1 MRRTRFCLLCLL
13 LFLHVDGR
21 GQSLEET
28 AARYDSLAESE
39 LERGNLDAY
48 LPIKQKA
55 YALYRQSGNRDRE
68 AECCIYLGNYFNA
81 VSQYDSAVHYLTRM
95 DGYARQRPRETS
107 YNLMLTC
114 LSDTYFRMGLLD
126 SAISKE
132 RQSARYSILLKDTL
146 TLLGSYRALG
156 MYHRSTGHLEEALSA
171 YEHALSLLAGGA
183 RPDMAEERASLY
195 VNLSVLCV
203 DMKQTENSLHYAG
216 LALEELASVT
226 NELANVQAYANLS
239 MVFMEGGALEKAAS
253 CLHRSMDLA
262 VKMGDK
268 NMQLRN
274 IGYLLHLKSLQ
285 HEADSVDYYIRRAR
299 PLLSEVQA
307 TNTLAGYYQAERD
320 AHLSLG
326 RYAEALASCRRL
338 LQVGGVR
345 QKPFILKDTYQA
357 MGECC
362 RALGQYR
369 LALDYMDQYVLL
381 NDSLM
386 NTERDKALQ
395 ELNVKYETQEK
406 ELKIVQMES
415 EQRLAKARHRNRLIL
430 FCLVILLLVQ
440 LIVVIVWRMRKK
452 NEQMLLYAERQEKAL
467 ALLRSETELNLTR
480 RYLEGMEME
489 RNRLARELH
498 DGISNDLYALEIKL
512 QHELPGNALAG
523 TLGHIRENVRAISHE
538 LMPPSFSELTL
549 KEILKNY
556 VDQLSDSTPDLV
568 FTFRFDPPDAP
579 WSIIPQDMAMMLYR
593 VTQEALGNII
603 RHAGAAHVYV
613 GIELTDASLILYIK
627 DDGKGY
633 DASDQGEGGGIGLQ
647 TMQERVA
654 ALHGTFSITH
664 PAGGHGTLIKC
675 TLHINTPLY
684 S

>member
-1 MRRTRFCLLCLL
+1 MERIAFLL
-13 LFLHVDGR
+13 LFSLILMEGR
-21 GQSLEET
+21 GQAVSET
-28 AARYDSLAESE
+28 AAYYDSLAESE
-39 LERGNLDAY
+39 LGKGNIESY
-48 LPIKQKA
+48 LPIKKKA
-55 YALYRQSGNRDRE
+55 YILYKEEGNRDRE

-81 VSQYDSAVHYLTRM
+81 VSQYDSAVYYLTRM
-95 DGYARQRPRETS
+95 DDYARKRPRETS

-114 LSDTYFRMGLLD
+114 LSDTYYRMGQVD

-132 RQSARYSILLKDTL
+132 KLSAHYSILLRDTA

-156 MYHRSTGHLEEALSA
+156 MYERSTGHLEEALAS
-171 YEHALSLLAGGA
+171 YERALALLADDH
-183 RPDMAEERASLY
+183 RPEMSEERASLY
-195 VNLSVLCV
+195 VNLAVLCV
-203 DMKQTENSLHYAG
+203 DMKQIRSSLHYAK
-216 LALEELASVT
+216 LALKDLESVT
-226 NELANVQAYANLS
+226 NEQSNVQAYANLS
-239 MVFMEGGALEKAAS
+239 MVFMEGKELEKAAM
-253 CLHRSMDLA
+253 CIRRSMILS
-262 VKMGDK
+262 VKMNDK

-274 IGYLLHLKSLQ
+274 LGYQLHLESLLN
-285 HEADSVDYYIRRAR
+285 EEDSVDYYISRAR
-299 PLLSEVQA
+299 SLLPHVQA

-320 AHLSLG
+320 ALLSFQ
-326 RYAEALASCRRL
+326 RFTEALTSCRQL
-338 LQVGGVR
+338 LQVAGVE
-345 QKPFILKDTYQA
+345 QKPFILKDTYEA
-357 MGECC
+357 MGKCYK
-362 RALGQYR
+362 ALGQYD
-369 LALDYMDQYVLL
+369 LALDCMDNYVSL

-395 ELNVKYETQEK
+395 ELNVKYETKEK

-415 EQRLAKARHRNRLIL
+415 EQRIAEERHRNRLIL
-430 FCLVILLLVQ
+430 FCLFVLLLFQ
-440 LIVVIVWRMRKK
+440 LAAVIVWRMRKK
-452 NEQMLLYAERQEKAL
+452 NAQMRLYAERQEKAL

-480 RYLEGMEME
+480 RYLEGMEIE

-523 TLGHIRENVRAISHE
+523 TLGYIRENVRAISHE

-568 FTFRFDPPDAP
+568 FTFQSDPPDAP

-603 RHAGAAHVYV
+603 RHAEATHVYV
-613 GIELTDASLILYIK
+613 GIELADASLILYIK

-633 DASDQGEGGGIGLQ
+633 DASGQGEGGGIGLQ

>member
-1 MRRTRFCLLCLL
+1 MERIAFLL
-13 LFLHVDGR
+13 LFSLMLMEGR
-21 GQSLEET
+21 GQAVSET
-28 AARYDSLAESE
+28 AAYYDSLAESE
-39 LERGNLDAY
+39 LGKGNIESY
-48 LPIKQKA
+48 LPIKKKA
-55 YALYRQSGNRDRE
+55 YILYKEEGNRDRE

-81 VSQYDSAVHYLTRM
+81 VSQYDSAVYYLTRM
-95 DGYARQRPRETS
+95 DDYARKRPRETS

-114 LSDTYFRMGLLD
+114 LSDTYYRMGQVD

-132 RQSARYSILLKDTL
+132 KLSAHYSILLRDTA

-156 MYHRSTGHLEEALSA
+156 MYERSTGHLEEALAS
-171 YEHALSLLAGGA
+171 YERALALLADDH
-183 RPDMAEERASLY
+183 RPEMSEERASLY
-195 VNLSVLCV
+195 VNLAVLCV
-203 DMKQTENSLHYAG
+203 DMKQIRNSLHYAE
-216 LALEELASVT
+216 LALKDLESVT
-226 NELANVQAYANLS
+226 NELSNVQAYANLS
-239 MVFMEGGALEKAAS
+239 MVFMEGKELEKAAM
-253 CLHRSMDLA
+253 CIRRSMILS
-262 VKMGDK
+262 VKMNDK

-274 IGYLLHLKSLQ
+274 LGYQLHLESLLN
-285 HEADSVDYYIRRAR
+285 EEDSVDYYISRAR
-299 PLLSEVQA
+299 SLLPHVQA
-307 TNTLAGYYQAERD
+307 TNTLAGYYQAERE
-320 AHLSLG
+320 ALLSFQ
-326 RYAEALASCRRL
+326 RFAEALTSCRQL
-338 LQVGGVR
+338 LQVAGVE
-345 QKPFILKDTYQA
+345 QKPFILKDTYEA
-357 MGECC
+357 MGKCYK
-362 RALGQYR
+362 ALGQYD
-369 LALDYMDQYVLL
+369 LALDCMDNYVSL

-395 ELNVKYETQEK
+395 ELNVKYETKEK

-415 EQRLAKARHRNRLIL
+415 EQRIAEERHRNRLIL
-430 FCLVILLLVQ
+430 FCLFVLLLFQ
-440 LIVVIVWRMRKK
+440 LAAVIVWRMRKK
-452 NEQMLLYAERQEKAL
+452 NAQMRLYAERQEKAL

-480 RYLEGMEME
+480 RYLEGMEIE

-523 TLGHIRENVRAISHE
+523 TLGYIRENVRAISHE

-568 FTFRFDPPDAP
+568 FTFQSDPPDAP

-603 RHAGAAHVYV
+603 RHAEATHVYV
-613 GIELTDASLILYIK
+613 GIELADASLILYIK

-633 DASDQGEGGGIGLQ
+633 DASGQGEGGGIGLQ

>member
-1 MRRTRFCLLCLL
+1 MERIAFLL
-13 LFLHVDGR
+13 LFSLILMEGR
-21 GQSLEET
+21 GQAVSET
-28 AARYDSLAESE
+28 AAYYDSLAESE
-39 LERGNLDAY
+39 LGKGNIESY
-48 LPIKQKA
+48 LPIKKKA
-55 YALYRQSGNRDRE
+55 YILYKEEGNQDRE

-81 VSQYDSAVHYLTRM
+81 VSQYDSAVYYLTRM
-95 DGYARQRPRETS
+95 DDYARKRPRETS

-114 LSDTYFRMGLLD
+114 LSDTYYRMGQVD

-132 RQSARYSILLKDTL
+132 KLSAHYSILLRDTA

-156 MYHRSTGHLEEALSA
+156 MYERSTGHLEEALAS
-171 YEHALSLLAGGA
+171 YERALALLADDH
-183 RPDMAEERASLY
+183 RPEMSEERASLY
-195 VNLSVLCV
+195 VNLAVLCV
-203 DMKQTENSLHYAG
+203 DMKQIRNSLHYAE
-216 LALEELASVT
+216 LALKDLESVT
-226 NELANVQAYANLS
+226 NELSNVQAYANLS
-239 MVFMEGGALEKAAS
+239 MVFMEGKELEKAAM
-253 CLHRSMDLA
+253 CIRRSMILS
-262 VKMGDK
+262 VKMNDK

-274 IGYLLHLKSLQ
+274 LGYQLHLESLLN
-285 HEADSVDYYIRRAR
+285 EEDSVDYYISRAR
-299 PLLSEVQA
+299 SLLPHVQA
-307 TNTLAGYYQAERD
+307 TNTLAGYYQAERE
-320 AHLSLG
+320 ALLSFQ
-326 RYAEALASCRRL
+326 RFAEALTSCRQL
-338 LQVGGVR
+338 LQVAGVE
-345 QKPFILKDTYQA
+345 QKPFILKDTYEA
-357 MGECC
+357 MGKCYK
-362 RALGQYR
+362 ALGQYD
-369 LALDYMDQYVLL
+369 LALDCMDNYVSL

-395 ELNVKYETQEK
+395 ELNVKYETKEK

-415 EQRLAKARHRNRLIL
+415 EQRIAEERHRNRLIL
-430 FCLVILLLVQ
+430 FCLFVLLLFQ
-440 LIVVIVWRMRKK
+440 LAAVIVWRMRKK
-452 NEQMLLYAERQEKAL
+452 NAQMRLYAERQEKAL

-480 RYLEGMEME
+480 RYLEGMEIE

-523 TLGHIRENVRAISHE
+523 TLGYIRENVRAISHE

-568 FTFRFDPPDAP
+568 FTFQSDPPDAP

-603 RHAGAAHVYV
+603 RHAEATHVYV
-613 GIELTDASLILYIK
+613 GIELADASLILYIK

-633 DASDQGEGGGIGLQ
+633 DASGQGEGGGIGLQ

>member
-1 MRRTRFCLLCLL
+1 MERIAFLL
-13 LFLHVDGR
+13 LFSLILMEGR
-21 GQSLEET
+21 GQAVSET
-28 AARYDSLAESE
+28 AAYYDSLAESE
-39 LERGNLDAY
+39 LGKGNIESY
-48 LPIKQKA
+48 LPIKKKA
-55 YALYRQSGNRDRE
+55 YILYKEEGNRDRE

-81 VSQYDSAVHYLTRM
+81 VSQYDSAVYYLTRM
-95 DGYARQRPRETS
+95 DDYARKRPCETS

-114 LSDTYFRMGLLD
+114 LSDTYYRMGQVD

-132 RQSARYSILLKDTL
+132 KLSAHYSILLRDTA

-156 MYHRSTGHLEEALSA
+156 MYERSTGHLEEALAS
-171 YEHALSLLAGGA
+171 YERALALLADDH
-183 RPDMAEERASLY
+183 RPEMSEERASLY
-195 VNLSVLCV
+195 VNLAVLCV
-203 DMKQTENSLHYAG
+203 DMKQIRNSLHYAE
-216 LALEELASVT
+216 LALKDLESVT
-226 NELANVQAYANLS
+226 NELSNVQAYANLS
-239 MVFMEGGALEKAAS
+239 MVFMEGKELEKAAM
-253 CLHRSMDLA
+253 CIRRSMILS
-262 VKMGDK
+262 VKMNDK

-274 IGYLLHLKSLQ
+274 LGYQLHLESLLN
-285 HEADSVDYYIRRAR
+285 EEDSVDYYISQAR
-299 PLLSEVQA
+299 SLLPHVQA

-320 AHLSLG
+320 ALLSFQ
-326 RYAEALASCRRL
+326 RFTEALTSCRQL
-338 LQVGGVR
+338 LQVAGVE
-345 QKPFILKDTYQA
+345 QKPFILKDTYEA
-357 MGECC
+357 MGKCYK
-362 RALGQYR
+362 ALGQYD
-369 LALDYMDQYVLL
+369 LALDCMDNYVSL

-395 ELNVKYETQEK
+395 ELNVKYETKEK

-415 EQRLAKARHRNRLIL
+415 EQRIAEERHRNRLIL
-430 FCLVILLLVQ
+430 FCLFVLLLFQ
-440 LIVVIVWRMRKK
+440 LAAVIVWRMRKK
-452 NEQMLLYAERQEKAL
+452 NAQMRLYAERQEKAL

-480 RYLEGMEME
+480 RYLEGMEIE

-523 TLGHIRENVRAISHE
+523 TLGYIRENVRAISHE

-603 RHAGAAHVYV
+603 RHAEATHVYV
-613 GIELTDASLILYIK
+613 GIELADASLILYIK

-633 DASDQGEGGGIGLQ
+633 DASGQGEGGGIGLQ

>member
-1 MRRTRFCLLCLL
+1 MERIAFLL
-13 LFLHVDGR
+13 LFSLILMEGR
-21 GQSLEET
+21 GQAVSET
-28 AARYDSLAESE
+28 AAYYDSLAESE
-39 LERGNLDAY
+39 LGKGNIESY
-48 LPIKQKA
+48 LPIKKKA
-55 YALYRQSGNRDRE
+55 YILYKEEGNRDRE

-81 VSQYDSAVHYLTRM
+81 VSQYDSAVYYLTRM
-95 DGYARQRPRETS
+95 DDYARKRPRETS

-114 LSDTYFRMGLLD
+114 LSDTYYRMGQVD

-132 RQSARYSILLKDTL
+132 KLSAHYSILLRDTA

-156 MYHRSTGHLEEALSA
+156 MYERSTGHLEEALAS
-171 YEHALSLLAGGA
+171 YERALALLADDH
-183 RPDMAEERASLY
+183 RPEMSEERASLY
-195 VNLSVLCV
+195 VNLAVLCV
-203 DMKQTENSLHYAG
+203 DMKQIRNSLHYAE
-216 LALEELASVT
+216 LALKDLESVT
-226 NELANVQAYANLS
+226 NELSNVQAYANLS
-239 MVFMEGGALEKAAS
+239 MVFMEGKELEKAAM
-253 CLHRSMDLA
+253 CIRRSMILS
-262 VKMGDK
+262 VKMNDK

-274 IGYLLHLKSLQ
+274 LGYQLHLESLLN
-285 HEADSVDYYIRRAR
+285 EEDSVDYYISRAR
-299 PLLSEVQA
+299 SLLPHVQA

-320 AHLSLG
+320 ALLSFQ
-326 RYAEALASCRRL
+326 RFAEALTSCRQL
-338 LQVGGVR
+338 LQVAGVE
-345 QKPFILKDTYQA
+345 QKPFILKDTYEA
-357 MGECC
+357 MGKCYK
-362 RALGQYR
+362 ALGQYD
-369 LALDYMDQYVLL
+369 LALDCMDNYVSL

-395 ELNVKYETQEK
+395 ELNVKYETKEK

-415 EQRLAKARHRNRLIL
+415 EQRIAEERHRNRLIL
-430 FCLVILLLVQ
+430 FCLFVLLLFQ
-440 LIVVIVWRMRKK
+440 LAAVIVWRMRKK
-452 NEQMLLYAERQEKAL
+452 NAQMRLYAERQEKAL

-480 RYLEGMEME
+480 RYLEGMEIE

-523 TLGHIRENVRAISHE
+523 TLGYIRENVRAISHE

-568 FTFRFDPPDAP
+568 FTFQSDPPDAP

-603 RHAGAAHVYV
+603 RHAEATHVYV
-613 GIELTDASLILYIK
+613 GIELADASLILYIK

-633 DASDQGEGGGIGLQ
+633 DASGQGEGGGIGLQ

>member
-1 MRRTRFCLLCLL
+1 MERIAFLL
-13 LFLHVDGR
+13 LFSLILMEGR
-21 GQSLEET
+21 GQAVSET
-28 AARYDSLAESE
+28 AAYYDSLAESE
-39 LERGNLDAY
+39 LGKGNIESY
-48 LPIKQKA
+48 LPIKKKA
-55 YALYRQSGNRDRE
+55 YILYKEEGNRDRE

-81 VSQYDSAVHYLTRM
+81 VSQYDSAVYYLTRM
-95 DGYARQRPRETS
+95 DDYARKRPRETS

-114 LSDTYFRMGLLD
+114 LSDTYYRMGQVD

-132 RQSARYSILLKDTL
+132 KLSAHYSILLRDTA

-156 MYHRSTGHLEEALSA
+156 MYERSTGHLEEALAS
-171 YEHALSLLAGGA
+171 YERALALLADDH
-183 RPDMAEERASLY
+183 RPEMSEERASLY
-195 VNLSVLCV
+195 VNLAVLCV
-203 DMKQTENSLHYAG
+203 DMKQIRNSLHYAE
-216 LALEELASVT
+216 LALKDLESVT
-226 NELANVQAYANLS
+226 NELSNVQAYANLS
-239 MVFMEGGALEKAAS
+239 MVFMEGKELEKAAM
-253 CLHRSMDLA
+253 CIRRSMILS
-262 VKMGDK
+262 VKMNDK

-274 IGYLLHLKSLQ
+274 LGYQLHLESLLN
-285 HEADSVDYYIRRAR
+285 EEDSVDYYISRAR
-299 PLLSEVQA
+299 SLLPHVQA

-320 AHLSLG
+320 ALLSFQ
-326 RYAEALASCRRL
+326 RFTEALTSCRQL
-338 LQVGGVR
+338 LQVAGVE
-345 QKPFILKDTYQA
+345 QKPFILKDTYEA
-357 MGECC
+357 MGKCYK
-362 RALGQYR
+362 ALGQYD
-369 LALDYMDQYVLL
+369 LALDCMDNYVSL

-395 ELNVKYETQEK
+395 ELNVKYETKEK

-415 EQRLAKARHRNRLIL
+415 EQRIAEERHRNRLIL
-430 FCLVILLLVQ
+430 FCLFVLLLFQ
-440 LIVVIVWRMRKK
+440 LAAVIVWRMRKK
-452 NEQMLLYAERQEKAL
+452 NAQMRLYAERQEKAL

-480 RYLEGMEME
+480 RYLEGMEIE

-523 TLGHIRENVRAISHE
+523 TLGYIRENVRAISHE

-568 FTFRFDPPDAP
+568 FTFQSDPPDAP

-603 RHAGAAHVYV
+603 RHAEATHVYV
-613 GIELTDASLILYIK
+613 GIELADASLILYIK

-633 DASDQGEGGGIGLQ
+633 DASGQGEGGGIGLQ

>member
-1 MRRTRFCLLCLL
+1 MERIAFLL
-13 LFLHVDGR
+13 LFSLILMEGR
-21 GQSLEET
+21 GQAVSET
-28 AARYDSLAESE
+28 AAYYDSLAESE
-39 LERGNLDAY
+39 LGKGNIESY
-48 LPIKQKA
+48 LPIKKKA
-55 YALYRQSGNRDRE
+55 YILYKEEGNQDRE

-81 VSQYDSAVHYLTRM
+81 VSQYDSAVYYLTRM
-95 DGYARQRPRETS
+95 DDYARKRPRETS

-114 LSDTYFRMGLLD
+114 LSDTYYRMGQVD

-132 RQSARYSILLKDTL
+132 KLSAHYSILLRDTA

-156 MYHRSTGHLEEALSA
+156 MYERSTGHLEEALAS
-171 YEHALSLLAGGA
+171 YERALALLADDH
-183 RPDMAEERASLY
+183 RPEMSEERASLY
-195 VNLSVLCV
+195 VNLAVLCV
-203 DMKQTENSLHYAG
+203 DMKQIRNSLHYAE
-216 LALEELASVT
+216 LALKDLESVT
-226 NELANVQAYANLS
+226 NELSNVQAYANLS
-239 MVFMEGGALEKAAS
+239 MVFMEGKELEKAAM
-253 CLHRSMDLA
+253 CIRRSMILS
-262 VKMGDK
+262 VKMNDK

-274 IGYLLHLKSLQ
+274 FGYQLHLESLLN
-285 HEADSVDYYIRRAR
+285 EEDSVDYYISQAR
-299 PLLSEVQA
+299 SLLPHVQA

-320 AHLSLG
+320 ALLSFQ
-326 RYAEALASCRRL
+326 RFTEALTSCRQL
-338 LQVGGVR
+338 LQVAGVE
-345 QKPFILKDTYQA
+345 QKPFILKDTYEA
-357 MGECC
+357 MGKCYK
-362 RALGQYR
+362 ALGQYD
-369 LALDYMDQYVLL
+369 LALDCMDNYVSL

-395 ELNVKYETQEK
+395 ELNVKYETKEK

-415 EQRLAKARHRNRLIL
+415 EQRIAEERHRNRLIL
-430 FCLVILLLVQ
+430 FCLFVLLLFQ
-440 LIVVIVWRMRKK
+440 LAAVIVWRMRKK
-452 NEQMLLYAERQEKAL
+452 NAQMRLYAERQEKAL

-480 RYLEGMEME
+480 RYLEGMEIE

-523 TLGHIRENVRAISHE
+523 TLGYIRENVRAISHE

>member
-1 MRRTRFCLLCLL
+1 MERIAFLL
-13 LFLHVDGR
+13 LFSLILMEGR
-21 GQSLEET
+21 GQAVSET
-28 AARYDSLAESE
+28 AAYYDSLAESE
-39 LERGNLDAY
+39 LEKGNIESY
-48 LPIKQKA
+48 LPIKKKA
-55 YALYRQSGNRDRE
+55 YILYKEEGNRDRE

-81 VSQYDSAVHYLTRM
+81 VSQYDSAVYYLTRM
-95 DGYARQRPRETS
+95 DDYARKRPRETS

-114 LSDTYFRMGLLD
+114 LSDTYYRMGQVD

-132 RQSARYSILLKDTL
+132 KLSAHYSILLRDTA

-156 MYHRSTGHLEEALSA
+156 MYERSTGHLKEALAS
-171 YEHALSLLAGGA
+171 YERALALLADDH
-183 RPDMAEERASLY
+183 RPEMSEERASLY
-195 VNLSVLCV
+195 VNLAVLCV
-203 DMKQTENSLHYAG
+203 DMKQIRNSLHYAE
-216 LALEELASVT
+216 LALKDLESVT
-226 NELANVQAYANLS
+226 NELSNVQAYANLS
-239 MVFMEGGALEKAAS
+239 MVFMEGKELEKAAM
-253 CLHRSMDLA
+253 CIRRSMILS
-262 VKMGDK
+262 VKMNDK

-274 IGYLLHLKSLQ
+274 LGYQLHLESLLN
-285 HEADSVDYYIRRAR
+285 EEDSVDYYISQAR
-299 PLLSEVQA
+299 SLLPHVQA

-320 AHLSLG
+320 ALLSFQ
-326 RYAEALASCRRL
+326 RFTEALTSCRQL
-338 LQVGGVR
+338 LQVAGVE
-345 QKPFILKDTYQA
+345 QKPFILKDTYEA
-357 MGECC
+357 MGKCYK
-362 RALGQYR
+362 ALGQYD
-369 LALDYMDQYVLL
+369 LALDCMDNYVSL

-395 ELNVKYETQEK
+395 ELNVKYETKEK

-415 EQRLAKARHRNRLIL
+415 EQRIAEERHRNRLIL
-430 FCLVILLLVQ
+430 FCLFVLLLFQ
-440 LIVVIVWRMRKK
+440 LAAVIVWRMRKK
-452 NEQMLLYAERQEKAL
+452 NAQMRLYAERQEKAL

-480 RYLEGMEME
+480 RYLEGMEIE

-523 TLGHIRENVRAISHE
+523 TLGYIRENVRAISHE

-568 FTFRFDPPDAP
+568 FTFQSDPPDAP

-603 RHAGAAHVYV
+603 RHAEATHVYV
-613 GIELTDASLILYIK
+613 GIELADASLILYIK

-633 DASDQGEGGGIGLQ
+633 DASGQGEGGGIGLQ

>member
-1 MRRTRFCLLCLL
+1 MERIAFLL
-13 LFLHVDGR
+13 LFSLILMEGR
-21 GQSLEET
+21 GQAVSET
-28 AARYDSLAESE
+28 AAYYDSLAESE
-39 LERGNLDAY
+39 LGKGNIESY
-48 LPIKQKA
+48 LPIKKKA
-55 YALYRQSGNRDRE
+55 YILYKEEGNRDRE

-81 VSQYDSAVHYLTRM
+81 VSQYDSAVYYLTRM
-95 DGYARQRPRETS
+95 DDYARKRPRETS

-114 LSDTYFRMGLLD
+114 LSDTYYRMGQVD

-132 RQSARYSILLKDTL
+132 KLSAHYSILLRDTA

-156 MYHRSTGHLEEALSA
+156 MYERSTGHLEEALAS
-171 YEHALSLLAGGA
+171 YERALALLADDH
-183 RPDMAEERASLY
+183 RPEMSEERASLY
-195 VNLSVLCV
+195 VNLAVLCV
-203 DMKQTENSLHYAG
+203 DMKQIRNSLHYAE
-216 LALEELASVT
+216 LALKDLESVT
-226 NELANVQAYANLS
+226 NELSNVQAYANLS
-239 MVFMEGGALEKAAS
+239 MVFMEGKELEKAAM
-253 CLHRSMDLA
+253 CIRRSMILS
-262 VKMGDK
+262 VKMNDK

-274 IGYLLHLKSLQ
+274 LGYQLHLESLLN
-285 HEADSVDYYIRRAR
+285 EEDSVDYYISQAR
-299 PLLSEVQA
+299 SLLPHVQA

-320 AHLSLG
+320 ALLSFQ
-326 RYAEALASCRRL
+326 RFTEALTSCRQL
-338 LQVGGVR
+338 LQVAGVE
-345 QKPFILKDTYQA
+345 QKPFILKDTYEA
-357 MGECC
+357 MGKCYK
-362 RALGQYR
+362 ALGQYD
-369 LALDYMDQYVLL
+369 LALDCMDNYVSL

-395 ELNVKYETQEK
+395 ELNVKYETKEK

-415 EQRLAKARHRNRLIL
+415 EQRIAEERHRNRLIL
-430 FCLVILLLVQ
+430 FCLFVLLLFQ
-440 LIVVIVWRMRKK
+440 LAAVIVWRMRKK
-452 NEQMLLYAERQEKAL
+452 NAQMRLYAERQEKAL

-480 RYLEGMEME
+480 RYLEGMEIE

-523 TLGHIRENVRAISHE
+523 TLGYIRENVRAISHE

-603 RHAGAAHVYV
+603 RHAEATHVYV
-613 GIELTDASLILYIK
+613 GIELADASLILYIK

-633 DASDQGEGGGIGLQ
+633 DASGQGEGGGIGLQ

>member
-1 MRRTRFCLLCLL
+1 MERIAFLL
-13 LFLHVDGR
+13 LFSLILMEGR
-21 GQSLEET
+21 GQAVSET
-28 AARYDSLAESE
+28 AAYYDSLAESE
-39 LERGNLDAY
+39 LEKGNIESY
-48 LPIKQKA
+48 LPIKKKA
-55 YALYRQSGNRDRE
+55 YILYKEEGNQDRE

-81 VSQYDSAVHYLTRM
+81 VSQYDSAVYYLTRM
-95 DGYARQRPRETS
+95 DDYARKRPRETS

-114 LSDTYFRMGLLD
+114 LSDTYYRMGQVD

-132 RQSARYSILLKDTL
+132 KLSAHYSILLRDTA

-156 MYHRSTGHLEEALSA
+156 MYERSTGHLEEALAS
-171 YEHALSLLAGGA
+171 YERALALLADDH
-183 RPDMAEERASLY
+183 RPEMSEERASLY
-195 VNLSVLCV
+195 VNLAVLCV
-203 DMKQTENSLHYAG
+203 DMKQIRNSLHYAE
-216 LALEELASVT
+216 LALKDLESVT
-226 NELANVQAYANLS
+226 NELSNVQAYANLS
-239 MVFMEGGALEKAAS
+239 MVFMEGKELEKAAM
-253 CLHRSMDLA
+253 CIRRSMILS
-262 VKMGDK
+262 VKMNDK

-274 IGYLLHLKSLQ
+274 LGYQLHLESLLN
-285 HEADSVDYYIRRAR
+285 EEDSVDYYISRAR
-299 PLLSEVQA
+299 SLLPHVQA

-320 AHLSLG
+320 ALLSFQ
-326 RYAEALASCRRL
+326 RFTEALTSCRQL
-338 LQVGGVR
+338 LQVAGVE
-345 QKPFILKDTYQA
+345 QKPFILKDTYEA
-357 MGECC
+357 MGKCYK
-362 RALGQYR
+362 ALGQYD
-369 LALDYMDQYVLL
+369 LALDCMDNYVSL

-395 ELNVKYETQEK
+395 ELNVKYETKEK

-415 EQRLAKARHRNRLIL
+415 EQRIAEERHRNRLIL
-430 FCLVILLLVQ
+430 FCLFVLLLFQ
-440 LIVVIVWRMRKK
+440 LAAVIVWRMRKK
-452 NEQMLLYAERQEKAL
+452 NAQMRLYAERQEKAL

-480 RYLEGMEME
+480 RYLEGMEIE

-523 TLGHIRENVRAISHE
+523 TLGYIRENVRAISHE

-568 FTFRFDPPDAP
+568 FTFQSDPPDAP

-603 RHAGAAHVYV
+603 RHAEATHVYV
-613 GIELTDASLILYIK
+613 GIELADASLILYIK

-633 DASDQGEGGGIGLQ
+633 DASGQGEGGGIGLQ

>member
-1 MRRTRFCLLCLL
+1 MERIAFLL
-13 LFLHVDGR
+13 LFSLILMEGR
-21 GQSLEET
+21 GQAVSET
-28 AARYDSLAESE
+28 AAYYDSLAESE
-39 LERGNLDAY
+39 LGKGNIESY
-48 LPIKQKA
+48 LPIKKKA
-55 YALYRQSGNRDRE
+55 YILYKEEGNRDRE

-81 VSQYDSAVHYLTRM
+81 VSQYDSAVYYLTRM
-95 DGYARQRPRETS
+95 DDYARKRPRETS

-114 LSDTYFRMGLLD
+114 LSDTYYRMGQVD

-132 RQSARYSILLKDTL
+132 KLSAHYSILLRDTA

-156 MYHRSTGHLEEALSA
+156 MYERSTGHLEEALAS
-171 YEHALSLLAGGA
+171 YERALALLADDH
-183 RPDMAEERASLY
+183 RPEMSEERASLY
-195 VNLSVLCV
+195 VNLAVLCV
-203 DMKQTENSLHYAG
+203 DMKQIRNSLHYAK
-216 LALEELASVT
+216 LALKDLESVT
-226 NELANVQAYANLS
+226 NELSNVQAYANLS
-239 MVFMEGGALEKAAS
+239 MVFMEGKELEKAAM
-253 CLHRSMDLA
+253 CIRRSMILS
-262 VKMGDK
+262 VKMNDK

-274 IGYLLHLKSLQ
+274 FGYQLHLESLLN
-285 HEADSVDYYIRRAR
+285 EEDSVDYYISRAR
-299 PLLSEVQA
+299 SLLPHVQA

-320 AHLSLG
+320 ALLSFQ
-326 RYAEALASCRRL
+326 RFAEALTSCRQL
-338 LQVGGVR
+338 LQVAGVE
-345 QKPFILKDTYQA
+345 QKPFILKDTYEA
-357 MGECC
+357 MGKCYK
-362 RALGQYR
+362 ALGQYD
-369 LALDYMDQYVLL
+369 LALDCMDNYVSL

-395 ELNVKYETQEK
+395 ELNVKYETKEK

-415 EQRLAKARHRNRLIL
+415 EQRIAEERHRNRLIL
-430 FCLVILLLVQ
+430 FCLFVLLLFQ
-440 LIVVIVWRMRKK
+440 LAAVIVWRMRKK
-452 NEQMLLYAERQEKAL
+452 NAQMRLYAERQEKAL

-480 RYLEGMEME
+480 RYLEGMEIE

-523 TLGHIRENVRAISHE
+523 TLGYIRENVRAISHE

-568 FTFRFDPPDAP
+568 FTFQSDPPDAP

-603 RHAGAAHVYV
+603 RHAEATHVYV
-613 GIELTDASLILYIK
+613 GIELADASLILYIK

-633 DASDQGEGGGIGLQ
+633 DASGQGEGGGIGLQ

>member
-1 MRRTRFCLLCLL
+1 MERIAFLL
-13 LFLHVDGR
+13 LFSLILMEGR
-21 GQSLEET
+21 GQAVSET
-28 AARYDSLAESE
+28 AAYYDSLAESE
-39 LERGNLDAY
+39 LEKGNIESY
-48 LPIKQKA
+48 LPIKKKA
-55 YALYRQSGNRDRE
+55 YILYKEEGNRDRE

-81 VSQYDSAVHYLTRM
+81 VSQYDSAVYYLTRM
-95 DGYARQRPRETS
+95 DDYARKRPRETS

-114 LSDTYFRMGLLD
+114 LSDTYYRMGQVD

-132 RQSARYSILLKDTL
+132 KLSAHYSILLRDTA

-156 MYHRSTGHLEEALSA
+156 MYERSTGHLEEALAS
-171 YEHALSLLAGGA
+171 YERALALLADDH
-183 RPDMAEERASLY
+183 RPEMSEERASLY
-195 VNLSVLCV
+195 VNLAVLCV
-203 DMKQTENSLHYAG
+203 DMKQIRNSLHYAE
-216 LALEELASVT
+216 LALKDLESVT
-226 NELANVQAYANLS
+226 NELSNVQAYANLS
-239 MVFMEGGALEKAAS
+239 MVFMEGKELEKAAM
-253 CLHRSMDLA
+253 CIRRSMILS
-262 VKMGDK
+262 VKMNDK

-274 IGYLLHLKSLQ
+274 LGYQLHLESLLN
-285 HEADSVDYYIRRAR
+285 EEDSVDYYIFRAR
-299 PLLSEVQA
+299 SLLPHVQA

-320 AHLSLG
+320 ALLSFQ
-326 RYAEALASCRRL
+326 RFTEALTSCRQL
-338 LQVGGVR
+338 LQVAGVE
-345 QKPFILKDTYQA
+345 QKPFILKDTYEA
-357 MGECC
+357 MGKCYK
-362 RALGQYR
+362 ALGQYD
-369 LALDYMDQYVLL
+369 LALDCMDNYVSL

-395 ELNVKYETQEK
+395 ELNVKYETKEK

-415 EQRLAKARHRNRLIL
+415 EQRIAEERHRNRLIL
-430 FCLVILLLVQ
+430 FCLFVLLLFQ
-440 LIVVIVWRMRKK
+440 LAAVIVWRMRKK
-452 NEQMLLYAERQEKAL
+452 NAQMRLYAERQEKAL

-480 RYLEGMEME
+480 RYLEGMEIE

-523 TLGHIRENVRAISHE
+523 TLGYIRENVRAISHE

-568 FTFRFDPPDAP
+568 FTFQSDPPDAP

-603 RHAGAAHVYV
+603 RHAEATHVYV
-613 GIELTDASLILYIK
+613 GIELADASLILYIK

-633 DASDQGEGGGIGLQ
+633 DASGQGEGGGIGLQ

>member
-1 MRRTRFCLLCLL
+1 MERIAFLL
-13 LFLHVDGR
+13 LFSLILMEGR
-21 GQSLEET
+21 GQAVSET
-28 AARYDSLAESE
+28 AAYYDSLAESE
-39 LERGNLDAY
+39 LGKGNIESY
-48 LPIKQKA
+48 LPIKKKA
-55 YALYRQSGNRDRE
+55 YILYKEEGNRDRK

-81 VSQYDSAVHYLTRM
+81 VSQYDSAVYYLTRM
-95 DGYARQRPRETS
+95 DDYARKRPRETS

-114 LSDTYFRMGLLD
+114 LSDTYYRMGQVD

-132 RQSARYSILLKDTL
+132 KLSAHYSILLRDTA

-156 MYHRSTGHLEEALSA
+156 MYERSTGHLEEALAS
-171 YEHALSLLAGGA
+171 YERALALLADDH
-183 RPDMAEERASLY
+183 RPEMSEERASLY
-195 VNLSVLCV
+195 VNLAVLCV
-203 DMKQTENSLHYAG
+203 DMKQIRNSLHYAE
-216 LALEELASVT
+216 LALKDLESVT
-226 NELANVQAYANLS
+226 NELSNVQAYANLS
-239 MVFMEGGALEKAAS
+239 MVFMEGKELEKAAM
-253 CLHRSMDLA
+253 CIRRSMILS
-262 VKMGDK
+262 VKMNDK

-274 IGYLLHLKSLQ
+274 LGYQLHLESLLN
-285 HEADSVDYYIRRAR
+285 EEDSVDYYISRAR
-299 PLLSEVQA
+299 SLLPHVQA

-320 AHLSLG
+320 ALLSFQ
-326 RYAEALASCRRL
+326 RFTEALTSCRQL
-338 LQVGGVR
+338 LQVAGVE
-345 QKPFILKDTYQA
+345 QKPFILKDTYEA
-357 MGECC
+357 MGKCYK
-362 RALGQYR
+362 ALGQYD
-369 LALDYMDQYVLL
+369 LALDCMDNYVSL

-395 ELNVKYETQEK
+395 ELNVKYETKEK

-415 EQRLAKARHRNRLIL
+415 EQRIAEERHRNRLIL
-430 FCLVILLLVQ
+430 FCLFVLLLFQ
-440 LIVVIVWRMRKK
+440 LAAVIVWRMRKK
-452 NEQMLLYAERQEKAL
+452 NAQMRLYAERQEKAL

-480 RYLEGMEME
+480 RYLEGMEIE

-568 FTFRFDPPDAP
+568 FTFQSDPPDAP

-603 RHAGAAHVYV
+603 RHAEATHVYV
-613 GIELTDASLILYIK
+613 GIELADASLILYIK

-633 DASDQGEGGGIGLQ
+633 DASGQGEGGGIGLQ

>member
-1 MRRTRFCLLCLL
+1 MERIAFLL
-13 LFLHVDGR
+13 LFSLILMEGR
-21 GQSLEET
+21 GQAVSET
-28 AARYDSLAESE
+28 AAYYDSLAESE
-39 LERGNLDAY
+39 LGKGNIESY
-48 LPIKQKA
+48 LPIKKKA
-55 YALYRQSGNRDRE
+55 YILYKEEGNRDRE

-81 VSQYDSAVHYLTRM
+81 VSQYDSAVYYLTRM
-95 DGYARQRPRETS
+95 DDYARKRPRETS

-114 LSDTYFRMGLLD
+114 LSDTYYRMGQVD

-132 RQSARYSILLKDTL
+132 KLSAHYSILLRDTA

-156 MYHRSTGHLEEALSA
+156 MYERSTGHLEEALAS
-171 YEHALSLLAGGA
+171 YERALALLADDH
-183 RPDMAEERASLY
+183 RPEMSEERASLY
-195 VNLSVLCV
+195 VNLAVLCV
-203 DMKQTENSLHYAG
+203 DMKQIRSSLHYAK
-216 LALEELASVT
+216 LALKDLESVT
-226 NELANVQAYANLS
+226 NEQSNVQAYANLS
-239 MVFMEGGALEKAAS
+239 MVFMEGKELEKAAM
-253 CLHRSMDLA
+253 CIRRSMILS
-262 VKMGDK
+262 VKMNDK

-274 IGYLLHLKSLQ
+274 LGYQLHLESLLN
-285 HEADSVDYYIRRAR
+285 EEDSVDYYISRAR
-299 PLLSEVQA
+299 SLLPHVQA

-320 AHLSLG
+320 VLLSFQ
-326 RYAEALASCRRL
+326 RFAEALTSCRQL
-338 LQVGGVR
+338 LQVAGVE
-345 QKPFILKDTYQA
+345 QKPFILKDTYEA
-357 MGECC
+357 MGKCYK
-362 RALGQYR
+362 ALGQYD
-369 LALDYMDQYVLL
+369 LALDCMDNYVSL

-395 ELNVKYETQEK
+395 ELNVKYETKEK

-415 EQRLAKARHRNRLIL
+415 EQRIAEERHRNRLIL
-430 FCLVILLLVQ
+430 FCLFVLLLFQ
-440 LIVVIVWRMRKK
+440 LAAVIVWRMRKK
-452 NEQMLLYAERQEKAL
+452 NAQMRLYAERQEKAL

-480 RYLEGMEME
+480 RYLEGMEIE

-523 TLGHIRENVRAISHE
+523 TLGYIRENVRAISHE

-568 FTFRFDPPDAP
+568 FTFQSDPPDAP

-603 RHAGAAHVYV
+603 RHAEATHVYV
-613 GIELTDASLILYIK
+613 GIELADASLILYIK

-633 DASDQGEGGGIGLQ
+633 DASGQGEGGGIGLQ

>member
-1 MRRTRFCLLCLL
+1 MERIAFLL
-13 LFLHVDGR
+13 LFSLILMEGR
-21 GQSLEET
+21 GQAVSET
-28 AARYDSLAESE
+28 AAYYDSLAESE
-39 LERGNLDAY
+39 LGKGNIESY
-48 LPIKQKA
+48 LPIKKKA
-55 YALYRQSGNRDRE
+55 YILYKEEGNRDRE

-81 VSQYDSAVHYLTRM
+81 VSQYDSAVYYLTRM
-95 DGYARQRPRETS
+95 DDYARKRPRETS

-114 LSDTYFRMGLLD
+114 LSDTYYRMGQVD

-132 RQSARYSILLKDTL
+132 KLSAHYSILLRDTA

-156 MYHRSTGHLEEALSA
+156 MYERSTGHLEEALAS
-171 YEHALSLLAGGA
+171 YERALALLADDH
-183 RPDMAEERASLY
+183 RPEMSEERASLY
-195 VNLSVLCV
+195 VNLAVLCV
-203 DMKQTENSLHYAG
+203 DMKQIRNSLHYAE
-216 LALEELASVT
+216 LALKDLESVT
-226 NELANVQAYANLS
+226 NELSNVQAYANLS
-239 MVFMEGGALEKAAS
+239 MVFMEGKELEKAAM
-253 CLHRSMDLA
+253 CIRRSMILS
-262 VKMGDK
+262 VKMNDK

-274 IGYLLHLKSLQ
+274 LGYQLHLESLLN
-285 HEADSVDYYIRRAR
+285 EEDSVDYYISRAR
-299 PLLSEVQA
+299 SLLPHVQA
-307 TNTLAGYYQAERD
+307 TNTLAGYYQAER
-320 AHLSLG
+320 
-326 RYAEALASCRRL
+326 EALLSFQRFTEALTSCRQL
-338 LQVGGVR
+338 LQVAGVE
-345 QKPFILKDTYQA
+345 QKPFILKDTYEA
-357 MGECC
+357 MGKCYK
-362 RALGQYR
+362 ALGQYD
-369 LALDYMDQYVLL
+369 LALDCMDNYVSL

-395 ELNVKYETQEK
+395 ELNVKYETKEK

-415 EQRLAKARHRNRLIL
+415 EQRIAEERHRNRLIL
-430 FCLVILLLVQ
+430 FCLFVLLLFQ
-440 LIVVIVWRMRKK
+440 LAAVIVWRMRKK
-452 NEQMLLYAERQEKAL
+452 NAQMRLYAERQEKAL

-480 RYLEGMEME
+480 RYLEGMEIE

-523 TLGHIRENVRAISHE
+523 TLGYIRENVRAISHE

-568 FTFRFDPPDAP
+568 FTFQSDPPDAP

-603 RHAGAAHVYV
+603 RHAEATHVYV
-613 GIELTDASLILYIK
+613 GIELADASLILYIK

-633 DASDQGEGGGIGLQ
+633 DASGQGEGGGIGLQ

>member
-1 MRRTRFCLLCLL
+1 
-13 LFLHVDGR
+13 LFSLILIESS
-21 GQSLEET
+21 GQSINET
-28 AARYDSLAESE
+28 AAYYDSLAESE
-39 LERGNLDAY
+39 LGKGNIESY
-48 LPIKQKA
+48 LPIKKKA
-55 YALYRQSGNRDRE
+55 YILYKEDGNRDRE

-81 VSQYDSAVHYLTRM
+81 VSQYDSAVYYLTCM
-95 DGYARQRPRETS
+95 NDYARERPRETS

-114 LSDTYFRMGLLD
+114 LSDTYYRMGQVD

-132 RQSARYSILLKDTL
+132 KLSVHYSILLRDTV

-156 MYHRSTGHLEEALSA
+156 MYGRSIGHLEEALSF
-171 YEHALSLLAGGA
+171 YERALALLAGDF
-183 RPDMAEERASLY
+183 RPEMSEERASLY
-195 VNLSVLCV
+195 VNLAVLCV
-203 DMKQTENSLHYAG
+203 DMKQTRNSLYYAE
-216 LALEELASVT
+216 LALKELESVT
-226 NELANVQAYANLS
+226 NELSNVQAYANLS
-239 MVFMEGGALEKAAS
+239 MVFMEGKELEKAS
-253 CLHRSMDLA
+253 ICIRRSMALSL
-262 VKMGDK
+262 KMDDK

-274 IGYLLHLKSLQ
+274 VGYLLHLKSLQ
-285 HEADSVDYYIRRAR
+285 KEKDSVDYYISRAHR
-299 PLLSEVQA
+299 LLPYVQA

-320 AHLSLG
+320 VLFSFQCFT
-326 RYAEALASCRRL
+326 EALLSCQRL
-338 LQVGGVR
+338 LQVAGVK
-345 QKPFILKDTYQA
+345 QKPFIMKDTYEA
-357 MGECC
+357 MGKCYRE
-362 RALGQYR
+362 LGQYD
-369 LALDYMDQYVLL
+369 LALKCMDNYISL

-386 NTERDKALQ
+386 NVERDKTLQ
-395 ELNVKYETQEK
+395 ELNIKYETKEK

-415 EQRLAKARHRNRLIL
+415 EQRIAEERHRNRLIL
-430 FCLVILLLVQ
+430 FCLFVLLLFQ
-440 LIVVIVWRMRKK
+440 LAAVIVWRMRKK
-452 NEQMLLYAERQEKAL
+452 NAQMRLYAERQEKAL

-480 RYLEGMEME
+480 RYLEGMEIE

-523 TLGHIRENVRAISHE
+523 TLGYIRENVRAISHE

-568 FTFRFDPPDAP
+568 FTFQSDPPDAP

-603 RHAGAAHVYV
+603 RHAEATHVYV
-613 GIELTDASLILYIK
+613 GIELADASLILYIK

-633 DASDQGEGGGIGLQ
+633 DASGQGEGGGIGLQ

>member
-1 MRRTRFCLLCLL
+1 MERIAFLL
-13 LFLHVDGR
+13 LFSLILMEGR
-21 GQSLEET
+21 GQAVSET
-28 AARYDSLAESE
+28 AAYYDSLAESE
-39 LERGNLDAY
+39 LGKGNIESY
-48 LPIKQKA
+48 LPIKKKA
-55 YALYRQSGNRDRE
+55 YILYKEEGNRDRE

-81 VSQYDSAVHYLTRM
+81 VSQYDSAVYYLTRM
-95 DGYARQRPRETS
+95 DDYARKRPRETS

-114 LSDTYFRMGLLD
+114 LSDTYYRMGQVD

-132 RQSARYSILLKDTL
+132 KLSAHYSILLRDTA

-156 MYHRSTGHLEEALSA
+156 MYERSTGHLEEALAS
-171 YEHALSLLAGGA
+171 YERALALLADDH
-183 RPDMAEERASLY
+183 RPEMSEERASLY
-195 VNLSVLCV
+195 VNLAVLCV
-203 DMKQTENSLHYAG
+203 DMKQIRNSLHYAE
-216 LALEELASVT
+216 LALKDLESVT
-226 NELANVQAYANLS
+226 NELSNVQAYANLS
-239 MVFMEGGALEKAAS
+239 MVFMEGKELEKAAM
-253 CLHRSMDLA
+253 CIRRSMILS
-262 VKMGDK
+262 VKMNDK

-274 IGYLLHLKSLQ
+274 LGYQLHLESLLN
-285 HEADSVDYYIRRAR
+285 EEDSVDYYISRAR
-299 PLLSEVQA
+299 SLLPHVQA
-307 TNTLAGYYQAERD
+307 TNTLAGYYQAERE
-320 AHLSLG
+320 ALLSFQ
-326 RYAEALASCRRL
+326 RFAEALTSCRQL
-338 LQVGGVR
+338 LQVAGVE
-345 QKPFILKDTYQA
+345 QKPFILKDTYEA
-357 MGECC
+357 MGKCYK
-362 RALGQYR
+362 ALGQYD
-369 LALDYMDQYVLL
+369 LALDCMDNYVSL

-395 ELNVKYETQEK
+395 ELNVKYETKEK

-415 EQRLAKARHRNRLIL
+415 EQRIAEERHRNRLIL
-430 FCLVILLLVQ
+430 FCLFVLLLFQ
-440 LIVVIVWRMRKK
+440 LAAVIVWRMRKK
-452 NEQMLLYAERQEKAL
+452 NAQMRLYAERQEKAL

-480 RYLEGMEME
+480 RYLEGMEIE

-523 TLGHIRENVRAISHE
+523 TLGYIRENVRAISHE

-568 FTFRFDPPDAP
+568 FTFQSDPPDAP

-603 RHAGAAHVYV
+603 RHAEATHVYV
-613 GIELTDASLILYIK
+613 GIELADASLILYIK

-633 DASDQGEGGGIGLQ
+633 DASGQGEGGGIGLQ

>member
-1 MRRTRFCLLCLL
+1 MERIAFLL
-13 LFLHVDGR
+13 LFSLILMEGR
-21 GQSLEET
+21 GQAVSET
-28 AARYDSLAESE
+28 AAYYDSLAESE
-39 LERGNLDAY
+39 LGKGNIESY
-48 LPIKQKA
+48 LPIKKKA
-55 YALYRQSGNRDRE
+55 YILYKEEGNRDRE

-81 VSQYDSAVHYLTRM
+81 VSQYDSAVYYLTRM
-95 DGYARQRPRETS
+95 DDYARKRPRETS

-114 LSDTYFRMGLLD
+114 LSDTYYRMGQVD

-132 RQSARYSILLKDTL
+132 KLSAHYSILLRDTA

-156 MYHRSTGHLEEALSA
+156 MYERSTGHLEEALAS
-171 YEHALSLLAGGA
+171 YERALALLADDH
-183 RPDMAEERASLY
+183 RPEMSEERASLY
-195 VNLSVLCV
+195 VNLAVLCV
-203 DMKQTENSLHYAG
+203 DMKQIRSSLHYAK
-216 LALEELASVT
+216 LALKDLESVT
-226 NELANVQAYANLS
+226 NELSNVQAYANLS
-239 MVFMEGGALEKAAS
+239 MVFMEGKELEKAAM
-253 CLHRSMDLA
+253 CIRRSMILS
-262 VKMGDK
+262 VKMNDK

-274 IGYLLHLKSLQ
+274 LGYQLHLESLLN
-285 HEADSVDYYIRRAR
+285 EEDSVDYYISRAR
-299 PLLSEVQA
+299 SLLPHVQA

-320 AHLSLG
+320 ALLSFQ
-326 RYAEALASCRRL
+326 RFTEALTSCRQL
-338 LQVGGVR
+338 LQVAGVE
-345 QKPFILKDTYQA
+345 QKPFILKDTYEA
-357 MGECC
+357 MGKCYK
-362 RALGQYR
+362 ALGQYD
-369 LALDYMDQYVLL
+369 LALDCMDNYVSL

-395 ELNVKYETQEK
+395 ELNVKYETKEK

-415 EQRLAKARHRNRLIL
+415 EQRIAEERHRNRLIL
-430 FCLVILLLVQ
+430 FCLFVLLLFQ
-440 LIVVIVWRMRKK
+440 LAAVIVWRMRKK
-452 NEQMLLYAERQEKAL
+452 NAQMRLYAERQEKAL

-480 RYLEGMEME
+480 RYLEGMEIE

-523 TLGHIRENVRAISHE
+523 TLGYIRENVRAISHE

-568 FTFRFDPPDAP
+568 FTFQSDPPDAP

-603 RHAGAAHVYV
+603 RHAEATHVYV
-613 GIELTDASLILYIK
+613 GIELADASLILYIK

-633 DASDQGEGGGIGLQ
+633 DASGQGEGGGIGLQ

>member
-1 MRRTRFCLLCLL
+1 MERIAFLL
-13 LFLHVDGR
+13 LFSLILMEGR
-21 GQSLEET
+21 GQAVSET
-28 AARYDSLAESE
+28 AAYYDSLAESE
-39 LERGNLDAY
+39 LGKGNIESY
-48 LPIKQKA
+48 LPIKKKA
-55 YALYRQSGNRDRE
+55 YILYKEEGNRDRE

-81 VSQYDSAVHYLTRM
+81 VSQYDSAVYYLTRM
-95 DGYARQRPRETS
+95 DDYARKRPRETS

-114 LSDTYFRMGLLD
+114 LSDTYYRMGQVD

-132 RQSARYSILLKDTL
+132 KLSAHYSILLRDTA

-156 MYHRSTGHLEEALSA
+156 MYERSTGHLEEALAS
-171 YEHALSLLAGGA
+171 YERALALLADDH
-183 RPDMAEERASLY
+183 RPEMSEERASLY
-195 VNLSVLCV
+195 VNLAVLCV
-203 DMKQTENSLHYAG
+203 DMKQIRNSLHYAE
-216 LALEELASVT
+216 LALKDLESVT
-226 NELANVQAYANLS
+226 NELSNVQAYANLS
-239 MVFMEGGALEKAAS
+239 MVFMEGKELEKAAM
-253 CLHRSMDLA
+253 CIRRSMILS
-262 VKMGDK
+262 VKMNDK

-274 IGYLLHLKSLQ
+274 LGYQLHLESLLN
-285 HEADSVDYYIRRAR
+285 EEDSVDYYISRAR
-299 PLLSEVQA
+299 SLLPHVQA

-320 AHLSLG
+320 ALLSFQ
-326 RYAEALASCRRL
+326 RFTEALTSCRQL
-338 LQVGGVR
+338 LQVAGVE
-345 QKPFILKDTYQA
+345 QKPFIQKDTYEA
-357 MGECC
+357 MGKCYK
-362 RALGQYR
+362 ALGQYD
-369 LALDYMDQYVLL
+369 LALDCMDNYVSL

-395 ELNVKYETQEK
+395 ELNVKYETKEK

-415 EQRLAKARHRNRLIL
+415 EQRIAEERHRNRLIL
-430 FCLVILLLVQ
+430 FCLFVLLLFQ
-440 LIVVIVWRMRKK
+440 LAAVIVWRMRKK
-452 NEQMLLYAERQEKAL
+452 NAQMRLYAERQEKAL

-480 RYLEGMEME
+480 RYLEGMEIE

-523 TLGHIRENVRAISHE
+523 TLGYIRENVRAISHE

-568 FTFRFDPPDAP
+568 FTFQSDPPDAP

-603 RHAGAAHVYV
+603 RHAEATHVYV
-613 GIELTDASLILYIK
+613 GIELADASLILYIK

-633 DASDQGEGGGIGLQ
+633 DASGQGEGGGIGLQ

>member
-1 MRRTRFCLLCLL
+1 MERIAFLL
-13 LFLHVDGR
+13 LFSLILMEGR
-21 GQSLEET
+21 GQAVSET
-28 AARYDSLAESE
+28 AAYYDSLAESE
-39 LERGNLDAY
+39 LGKGNIESY
-48 LPIKQKA
+48 LPIKKKA
-55 YALYRQSGNRDRE
+55 YILYKEEGNRDRE

-81 VSQYDSAVHYLTRM
+81 VSQYDSAVYYLTRM
-95 DGYARQRPRETS
+95 DDYARKRPRETS

-114 LSDTYFRMGLLD
+114 LSDTYYRMGQVD

-132 RQSARYSILLKDTL
+132 KLSAHYSILLRDTA

-156 MYHRSTGHLEEALSA
+156 MYERSTGHLEEALAS
-171 YEHALSLLAGGA
+171 YERALALLADDH
-183 RPDMAEERASLY
+183 RPEMSEERASLY
-195 VNLSVLCV
+195 VNLAVLCV
-203 DMKQTENSLHYAG
+203 DMKQIRNSLHYAE
-216 LALEELASVT
+216 LALKDLESVT
-226 NELANVQAYANLS
+226 NELSNVQAYANLS
-239 MVFMEGGALEKAAS
+239 MVFMEGKELEKAAM
-253 CLHRSMDLA
+253 CIRRSMILS
-262 VKMGDK
+262 VKMNDK

-274 IGYLLHLKSLQ
+274 LGYQLHLESLLN
-285 HEADSVDYYIRRAR
+285 EEDSVDYYISRAR
-299 PLLSEVQA
+299 SLLPHVQA

-320 AHLSLG
+320 ALLSFQ
-326 RYAEALASCRRL
+326 RFTEALTSCRQL
-338 LQVGGVR
+338 LQVAGVE
-345 QKPFILKDTYQA
+345 QKPFILKDTYEA
-357 MGECC
+357 MGKCYK
-362 RALGQYR
+362 ALGQYD
-369 LALDYMDQYVLL
+369 LALDCMDNYVSL

-395 ELNVKYETQEK
+395 ELNVKYETKEK

-415 EQRLAKARHRNRLIL
+415 EQRIAEERHRNRLIL
-430 FCLVILLLVQ
+430 FCLFVLLLFQ
-440 LIVVIVWRMRKK
+440 LAAVIVWRMRKK
-452 NEQMLLYAERQEKAL
+452 NAQMRLYAERQEKAL

-480 RYLEGMEME
+480 RYLEGMEIE

-568 FTFRFDPPDAP
+568 FTFQSDPPDAP

-603 RHAGAAHVYV
+603 RHAEATHVYV
-613 GIELTDASLILYIK
+613 GIELADASLILYIK

-633 DASDQGEGGGIGLQ
+633 DASGQGEGGGIGLQ

>member
-1 MRRTRFCLLCLL
+1 MERIAFLL
-13 LFLHVDGR
+13 LFSLILMEGR
-21 GQSLEET
+21 GQAVSET
-28 AARYDSLAESE
+28 AAYYDSLAESE
-39 LERGNLDAY
+39 LGKGNIESY
-48 LPIKQKA
+48 LPIKKKA
-55 YALYRQSGNRDRE
+55 YILYKEEGNRDRE

-81 VSQYDSAVHYLTRM
+81 VSQYDSAVYYLTRM
-95 DGYARQRPRETS
+95 DDYARKRPRETS

-114 LSDTYFRMGLLD
+114 LSDTYYRMGQVD

-132 RQSARYSILLKDTL
+132 KLSAHYSILLRDTA

-156 MYHRSTGHLEEALSA
+156 MYERSTGHLEEALAS
-171 YEHALSLLAGGA
+171 YERALALLADDH
-183 RPDMAEERASLY
+183 RPEMSEERASLY
-195 VNLSVLCV
+195 VNLAVLCV
-203 DMKQTENSLHYAG
+203 DMKQIRNSLHYAE
-216 LALEELASVT
+216 LALKDLESVT
-226 NELANVQAYANLS
+226 NELSNVQAYANLS
-239 MVFMEGGALEKAAS
+239 MVFMEGKELEKAAM
-253 CLHRSMDLA
+253 CIRRSMILS
-262 VKMGDK
+262 VKMNDK

-274 IGYLLHLKSLQ
+274 LGYQLHLESLLN
-285 HEADSVDYYIRRAR
+285 EEDSVDYYISRAR
-299 PLLSEVQA
+299 SLLPHVQA

-320 AHLSLG
+320 ALLSFQ
-326 RYAEALASCRRL
+326 RFTEALTSCRQL
-338 LQVGGVR
+338 LQVTGVE
-345 QKPFILKDTYQA
+345 QKPFILKDTYEA
-357 MGECC
+357 MGKCYK
-362 RALGQYR
+362 ALGQYD
-369 LALDYMDQYVLL
+369 LALDCMDNYVSL

-395 ELNVKYETQEK
+395 ELNVKYETKEK

-415 EQRLAKARHRNRLIL
+415 EQRIAEERHRNRLIL
-430 FCLVILLLVQ
+430 FCLFVLLLFQ
-440 LIVVIVWRMRKK
+440 LAAVIVWRMRKK
-452 NEQMLLYAERQEKAL
+452 NAQMRLYAERQEKAL

-480 RYLEGMEME
+480 RYLEGMEIE

-523 TLGHIRENVRAISHE
+523 TLGYIRENVRAISHE

-568 FTFRFDPPDAP
+568 FTFQSDPPDAP

-603 RHAGAAHVYV
+603 RHAEATHVYV
-613 GIELTDASLILYIK
+613 GIELADASLILYIK

-633 DASDQGEGGGIGLQ
+633 DASGQGEGGGIGLQ

>member
-1 MRRTRFCLLCLL
+1 MERIAFLL
-13 LFLHVDGR
+13 LFSLILMEGR
-21 GQSLEET
+21 GQAVSET
-28 AARYDSLAESE
+28 AAYYDSLAESE
-39 LERGNLDAY
+39 LGKGNIESY
-48 LPIKQKA
+48 LPIKKKA
-55 YALYRQSGNRDRE
+55 YILYKEEGNRDRE

-81 VSQYDSAVHYLTRM
+81 VSQYDSAVYYLTRM
-95 DGYARQRPRETS
+95 DDYARKRPCETS

-114 LSDTYFRMGLLD
+114 LSDTYYRMGQVD

-132 RQSARYSILLKDTL
+132 KLSAHYSILLRDTA

-156 MYHRSTGHLEEALSA
+156 MYERSTGHLEEALAS
-171 YEHALSLLAGGA
+171 YERALALLADDH
-183 RPDMAEERASLY
+183 RPEMSEERASLY
-195 VNLSVLCV
+195 VNLAVLCV
-203 DMKQTENSLHYAG
+203 DMKQIRSSLHYAK
-216 LALEELASVT
+216 LALKDLESVT
-226 NELANVQAYANLS
+226 NELSNVQAYANLS
-239 MVFMEGGALEKAAS
+239 MVFMEGKELEKAAM
-253 CLHRSMDLA
+253 CIRRSMILS
-262 VKMGDK
+262 VKMNDK

-274 IGYLLHLKSLQ
+274 LGYQLHLESLLN
-285 HEADSVDYYIRRAR
+285 EEDSVDYYISRAR
-299 PLLSEVQA
+299 SLLPHVQA

-320 AHLSLG
+320 ALLSFQ
-326 RYAEALASCRRL
+326 RFTEALTSCRQL
-338 LQVGGVR
+338 LQVAGVE
-345 QKPFILKDTYQA
+345 QKPFILKDTYEA
-357 MGECC
+357 MGKCYK
-362 RALGQYR
+362 ALGQYD
-369 LALDYMDQYVLL
+369 LALDCMDNYVSL

-395 ELNVKYETQEK
+395 ELNVKYETKEK

-415 EQRLAKARHRNRLIL
+415 EQRIAEERHRNRLIL
-430 FCLVILLLVQ
+430 FCLFVLLLFQ
-440 LIVVIVWRMRKK
+440 LAAVIVWRMRKK
-452 NEQMLLYAERQEKAL
+452 NAQMRLYAERQEKAL

-480 RYLEGMEME
+480 RYLEGMEIE

-523 TLGHIRENVRAISHE
+523 TLGYIRENVRAISHE

-568 FTFRFDPPDAP
+568 FTFQSDPPDAP

-603 RHAGAAHVYV
+603 RHAEATHVYV
-613 GIELTDASLILYIK
+613 GIELADASLILYIK

-633 DASDQGEGGGIGLQ
+633 DASGQGEGGGIGLQ

>member
-1 MRRTRFCLLCLL
+1 
-13 LFLHVDGR
+13 
-21 GQSLEET
+21 
-28 AARYDSLAESE
+28 
-39 LERGNLDAY
+39 
-48 LPIKQKA
+48 
-55 YALYRQSGNRDRE
+55 
-68 AECCIYLGNYFNA
+68 
-81 VSQYDSAVHYLTRM
+81 
-95 DGYARQRPRETS
+95 
-107 YNLMLTC
+107 
-114 LSDTYFRMGLLD
+114 
-126 SAISKE
+126 
-132 RQSARYSILLKDTL
+132 
-146 TLLGSYRALG
+146 
-156 MYHRSTGHLEEALSA
+156 
-171 YEHALSLLAGGA
+171 
-183 RPDMAEERASLY
+183 
-195 VNLSVLCV
+195 
-203 DMKQTENSLHYAG
+203 
-216 LALEELASVT
+216 
-226 NELANVQAYANLS
+226 
-239 MVFMEGGALEKAAS
+239 
-253 CLHRSMDLA
+253 MDL
-262 VKMGDK
+262 VSIRMQYMNDK

-274 IGYLLHLKSLQ
+274 LGYQLHLESLLN
-285 HEADSVDYYIRRAR
+285 EEDSVDYYISRAR
-299 PLLSEVQA
+299 SLLPHVQA

-320 AHLSLG
+320 ALLSFQ
-326 RYAEALASCRRL
+326 RFTEALTSCRQL
-338 LQVGGVR
+338 LQVAGVE
-345 QKPFILKDTYQA
+345 QKPFIQKDTYEA
-357 MGECC
+357 MGKCYK
-362 RALGQYR
+362 ALGQYD
-369 LALDYMDQYVLL
+369 LALDCMDNYVSL

-395 ELNVKYETQEK
+395 ELNVKYETKEK

-415 EQRLAKARHRNRLIL
+415 EQRIAEERHRNRLIL
-430 FCLVILLLVQ
+430 FCLFVLLLFQ
-440 LIVVIVWRMRKK
+440 LAAVIVWRMRKK
-452 NEQMLLYAERQEKAL
+452 NAQMRLYAERQEKAL

-480 RYLEGMEME
+480 RYLEGMEIE

-523 TLGHIRENVRAISHE
+523 TLGYIRENVRAISHE

-568 FTFRFDPPDAP
+568 FTFQSDPPDAP

-603 RHAGAAHVYV
+603 RHAEATHVYV
-613 GIELTDASLILYIK
+613 GIELADASLILYIK

-633 DASDQGEGGGIGLQ
+633 DASGQGEGGGIGLQ

>member
-1 MRRTRFCLLCLL
+1 MERIAFLL
-13 LFLHVDGR
+13 LFSLILMEGR
-21 GQSLEET
+21 GQAVSET
-28 AARYDSLAESE
+28 AAYYDSLAESE
-39 LERGNLDAY
+39 LEKGNIESY
-48 LPIKQKA
+48 LPIKKKA
-55 YALYRQSGNRDRE
+55 YILYKEEGNRDRE

-81 VSQYDSAVHYLTRM
+81 VSQYDSAVYYLTRM
-95 DGYARQRPRETS
+95 DDYARKRPRETS

-114 LSDTYFRMGLLD
+114 LSDTYYRMGQVD

-132 RQSARYSILLKDTL
+132 KLSAHYSILLRDTA

-156 MYHRSTGHLEEALSA
+156 MYERSTGHLEEALAS
-171 YEHALSLLAGGA
+171 YERALALLADDH
-183 RPDMAEERASLY
+183 RPEMSEERASLY
-195 VNLSVLCV
+195 VNLAVLCV
-203 DMKQTENSLHYAG
+203 DMKQIRNSLHYAE
-216 LALEELASVT
+216 LALKDLESVT
-226 NELANVQAYANLS
+226 NELSNVQAYANLS
-239 MVFMEGGALEKAAS
+239 MVFMEGKELEKAAM
-253 CLHRSMDLA
+253 CIRRSMILS
-262 VKMGDK
+262 VKMNDK

-274 IGYLLHLKSLQ
+274 LGYQLHLESLLN
-285 HEADSVDYYIRRAR
+285 EEDSVDYYISRAR
-299 PLLSEVQA
+299 SLLPHVQA

-320 AHLSLG
+320 VLLSFQ
-326 RYAEALASCRRL
+326 RFAEALTSCRQL
-338 LQVGGVR
+338 LQVAGVE
-345 QKPFILKDTYQA
+345 QKPFILKDTYEA
-357 MGECC
+357 MGKCYK
-362 RALGQYR
+362 ALGQYD
-369 LALDYMDQYVLL
+369 LALDCMDNYVSL

-395 ELNVKYETQEK
+395 ELNVKYETKEK

-415 EQRLAKARHRNRLIL
+415 EQRIAEERHRNRLIL
-430 FCLVILLLVQ
+430 FCLFVLLLFQ
-440 LIVVIVWRMRKK
+440 LAAVIVWRMRKK
-452 NEQMLLYAERQEKAL
+452 NAQMRLYAERQEKAL

-480 RYLEGMEME
+480 RYLEGMEIE

-568 FTFRFDPPDAP
+568 FTFQSDPPDAP

-603 RHAGAAHVYV
+603 RHAEATHVYV
-613 GIELTDASLILYIK
+613 GIELADASLILYIK

-633 DASDQGEGGGIGLQ
+633 DASGQGEGGGIGLQ

>member
-1 MRRTRFCLLCLL
+1 MERIAFLL
-13 LFLHVDGR
+13 LFSLILMEGR
-21 GQSLEET
+21 GQAVSET
-28 AARYDSLAESE
+28 AAYYDSLAESE
-39 LERGNLDAY
+39 LGKGNIESY
-48 LPIKQKA
+48 LPIKKKA
-55 YALYRQSGNRDRE
+55 YILYKEEGNRDRE

-81 VSQYDSAVHYLTRM
+81 VSQYDSAVYYLTRM
-95 DGYARQRPRETS
+95 DDYARKRPRETS

-114 LSDTYFRMGLLD
+114 LSDTYYRMGQVD

-132 RQSARYSILLKDTL
+132 KLSAHYSILLRDTA

-156 MYHRSTGHLEEALSA
+156 MYERSTGHLEEALAS
-171 YEHALSLLAGGA
+171 YERALALLADDH
-183 RPDMAEERASLY
+183 RPEMSEERASLY
-195 VNLSVLCV
+195 VNLAVLCV
-203 DMKQTENSLHYAG
+203 DMKQIRNSLHYAE
-216 LALEELASVT
+216 LALKDLESVT
-226 NELANVQAYANLS
+226 NELSNVQAYANLS
-239 MVFMEGGALEKAAS
+239 MVFMEGKELEKAAM
-253 CLHRSMDLA
+253 CIRRSMILS
-262 VKMGDK
+262 VKMNDK

-274 IGYLLHLKSLQ
+274 LGYQLHLESLLN
-285 HEADSVDYYIRRAR
+285 EEDSVDYYISRAR
-299 PLLSEVQA
+299 SLLPHVQA

-320 AHLSLG
+320 ALLSFQ
-326 RYAEALASCRRL
+326 RFTEALTSCRQL
-338 LQVGGVR
+338 LQVAGVE
-345 QKPFILKDTYQA
+345 QKPFILKDTYEA
-357 MGECC
+357 MGKCYK
-362 RALGQYR
+362 ALGQYD
-369 LALDYMDQYVLL
+369 LALDCMDNYVSL

-395 ELNVKYETQEK
+395 ELNVKYETKEK
-406 ELKIVQMES
+406 KLKIVQMES
-415 EQRLAKARHRNRLIL
+415 EQRIAEERHRNRLIL
-430 FCLVILLLVQ
+430 FCLFVLLLFQ
-440 LIVVIVWRMRKK
+440 LAAVIVWRMRKK
-452 NEQMLLYAERQEKAL
+452 NAQMRLYAERQEKAL

-480 RYLEGMEME
+480 RYLEGMEIE

-568 FTFRFDPPDAP
+568 FTFQSDPPDAP

-603 RHAGAAHVYV
+603 RHAEATHVYV
-613 GIELTDASLILYIK
+613 GIELADASLILYIK

-633 DASDQGEGGGIGLQ
+633 DASGQGEGGGIGLQ

>member
-1 MRRTRFCLLCLL
+1 MERIALLL
-13 LFLHVDGR
+13 LFSLILMEGR
-21 GQSLEET
+21 GQAVSET
-28 AARYDSLAESE
+28 AAYYDSLAESE
-39 LERGNLDAY
+39 LGKGNIESY
-48 LPIKQKA
+48 LPIKKKA
-55 YALYRQSGNRDRE
+55 YILYKEEGNRDRE

-81 VSQYDSAVHYLTRM
+81 VSQYDSAVYYLTRM
-95 DGYARQRPRETS
+95 DDYARKRPRETS

-114 LSDTYFRMGLLD
+114 LSDTYYRMGQVD

-132 RQSARYSILLKDTL
+132 KLSAHYSILLRDTA

-156 MYHRSTGHLEEALSA
+156 MYERSTGHLEEALAS
-171 YEHALSLLAGGA
+171 YERALALLADDH
-183 RPDMAEERASLY
+183 RPEMSEERASLY
-195 VNLSVLCV
+195 VNLAVLCV
-203 DMKQTENSLHYAG
+203 DMKQIRNSLHYAE
-216 LALEELASVT
+216 LALKDLESVT
-226 NELANVQAYANLS
+226 NELSNVQAYANLS
-239 MVFMEGGALEKAAS
+239 MVFMEGKELEKAAM
-253 CLHRSMDLA
+253 CIRRSMILS
-262 VKMGDK
+262 VKMNDK

-274 IGYLLHLKSLQ
+274 LGYQLHLESLLN
-285 HEADSVDYYIRRAR
+285 EEDSVDYYISQAR
-299 PLLSEVQA
+299 SLLPHVQA

-320 AHLSLG
+320 ALLSFQ
-326 RYAEALASCRRL
+326 RFTEALTSCRQL
-338 LQVGGVR
+338 LQVAGVE
-345 QKPFILKDTYQA
+345 QKPFILKDTYEA
-357 MGECC
+357 MGKCYK
-362 RALGQYR
+362 ALGQYD
-369 LALDYMDQYVLL
+369 LALDCMDNYVSL

-395 ELNVKYETQEK
+395 ELNVKYETKEK

-415 EQRLAKARHRNRLIL
+415 EQRIAEERHRNRLIL
-430 FCLVILLLVQ
+430 FCLFVLLLFQ
-440 LIVVIVWRMRKK
+440 LAAVIVWRMRKK
-452 NEQMLLYAERQEKAL
+452 NAQMRLYAERQEKAL

-480 RYLEGMEME
+480 RYLEGMEIE

-523 TLGHIRENVRAISHE
+523 TLGYIRENVRAISHE

-568 FTFRFDPPDAP
+568 FTFQSDPPDAP

-603 RHAGAAHVYV
+603 RHAEATHVYV
-613 GIELTDASLILYIK
+613 GIELADASLILYIK

-633 DASDQGEGGGIGLQ
+633 DASGQGEGGGIGLQ